1 MLKTKSPPAYILSL
15 AVTALLCVITL
26 VGLSAVT
33 ASAADGN
40 LCQNYGCT
48 GTFQNG
54 FCPECGN
61 YETPEIDEDGYCL
74 IDNAGKLYEWAL
86 CYNQVQT
93 PLYRKSARL
102 TADIVVNQNVIV
114 NGALNPDPAV
124 VAGFR
129 PWTAHY
135 ISGGTVFDGQGHTI
149 SGLYTEATPST
160 GSLGLFSTVDNQCT
174 VRNLGVV
181 DSYFSTNRVN
191 SQRYAGAIAASING
205 TVSNCYSN
213 AILIV
218 HGYSMDSAAT
228 ATVGGIVG
236 EIDSLNA
243 VVENCYFTG
252 RITVSAQA
260 DGTEP
265 GAVARVSAG
274 GIVGRNDGIVRNCYN
289 TGTVESLGA
298 TAEGTSKEYEY
309 VGAAV
314 GENNGG
320 TVENCY
326 YLAASET
333 DTIDG
338 TSFITQEA
346 LASGQLT
353 YRLNERVTDGTQSF
367 YQTVGEGT
375 PAFAGKT
382 VYEVLW
388 CDGATTTYINTPAIE
403 AHDPTI
409 TDQAY
414 FNEDGTCRACGHTA
428 AVKVV
433 TVDMIIGSTVMY
445 KTNYYSVISHAFQGD
460 TSAGNP
466 AQMTL
471 LRDAVSQESITLDDF
486 YAVLDTQ
493 GFRVENFDPTHG
505 LFTLKNGSSLT
516 LNGAGTL
523 YGKAYTALLESG
535 STLTLN
541 DSVALTAS
549 LSLPDYG
556 VVNVGEASTFSM
568 TGGSIEGT
576 EAIRY
581 SNPTAVVIQGGRII
595 GDFHDTTGLINA
607 THPVI
612 VGATFPEGLTLT
624 NAHASVTLGN
634 LLGSNVLFCQADG
647 TVASGQTKAL
657 TGAVTVKTM
666 EDVLNDIRDAVQNG
680 ENGADGK
687 DGKTPTFKV
696 ESGELKVSYD
706 EGKTWTSLGGVQ
718 GADGKDGKDGQNGQD
733 GVDGK
738 DGKDGQNGQDGV
750 DGKDGAP
757 GEKGAQGEDGVDGAN
772 GKDGLDGGSGS
783 VGLTVAAMVIA
794 CLSLIGNIALVVLFL
809 LKKKN

>member
-1 MLKTKSPPAYILSL
+1 MFKTRSTRTYILSL

-26 VGLSAVT
+26 MGLSAVT

-54 FCPECGN
+54 FCPECDN
-61 YETPEIDEDGYCL
+61 LETPEIDEDGYCL
-74 IDNAGKLYEWAL
+74 IDNAGKLYQWVR
-86 CYNQVQT
+86 CYDQIQT
-93 PLYRKSARL
+93 SLYRKSARL

-129 PWTAHY
+129 PWTAHNM
-135 ISGGTVFDGQGHTI
+135 SSGTVFDGQGHTI

-191 SQRYAGAIAASING
+191 SQRHAGAIAASISG
-205 TVSNCYSN
+205 TVTNCYSD

-218 HGYSMDSAAT
+218 HGYSMNSAAT

-236 EIDSLNA
+236 AIDSLNA
-243 VVENCYFTG
+243 VVENCCFTG
-252 RITVSAQA
+252 HITVSAQA

-274 GIVGRNDGIVRNCYN
+274 GIVGRNDGIVRNCYS

-314 GENNGG
+314 GENNEG

-333 DTIDG
+333 DAMDG

-346 LASGQLT
+346 LVSGQLA
-353 YRLNERVTDGTQSF
+353 YRLNKGVTDGTQAF
-367 YQTVGEGT
+367 YQTVGEGM
-375 PAFAGKT
+375 PVFAGDT

-388 CDGATTTYINTPAIE
+388 CDGVTAYINTPTIE

-409 TDQAY
+409 TDKAY
-414 FNEDGTCRACGHTA
+414 FNEDGTCKACGHTA

-445 KTNYYSVISHAFQGD
+445 KTNYYSVISHAFKGD
-460 TSAGNP
+460 TSAGYP

-471 LRDAVSQESITLDDF
+471 LRDVVSQEPITLDDF

-493 GFRVENFDPTHG
+493 GFRVENFDLTHG

-523 YGKAYTALLESG
+523 HGNAYTALLESG
-535 STLTLN
+535 TTLTLN
-541 DSVALTAS
+541 DSVALTAR
-549 LSLPDYG
+549 LSLPNYG
-556 VVNVGEASTFSM
+556 VVNVGEASTLSM

-581 SNPTAVVIQGGRII
+581 SNPTAAVIQGGRIT
-595 GDFHDTTGLINA
+595 GRLRDTTGLVNA

-612 VGATFPEGLTLT
+612 TGGTFPEGLTLT
-624 NAHASVTLGN
+624 GAHATVTLGD
-634 LLGSNVLFCQADG
+634 LLGSNVLFCLADG
-647 TVASGQTKAL
+647 TVAGSKTKAL
-657 TGAVTVKTM
+657 TGAVTVKTT
-666 EDVLNDIRDAVQNG
+666 EDVLNAIRDAVQNG
-680 ENGADGK
+680 QDGEDGK
-687 DGKTPTFKV
+687 DGQNGQDGKTPSFKV

-706 EGKTWTSLGGVQ
+706 EGQTWTSLGNVQ
-718 GADGKDGKDGQNGQD
+718 GADGEDGKDGQNGA
-733 GVDGK
+733 DGK
-738 DGKDGQNGQDGV
+738 DGA
-750 DGKDGAP
+750 DGAP
-757 GEKGAQGEDGVDGAN
+757 GEKGEQGSKGDDGAA
-772 GKDGLDGGSGS
+772 GADGHDGADGAEGSA
-783 VGLTVAAMVIA
+783 VLTVVAMVIA
-794 CLSLIGNIALVVLFL
+794 CASLIGNVVLVVLFL
-809 LKKKN
+809 IKKKNPV